1 MPVALVLF
9 VRVALVPVLLVL
21 VALVLGG
28 PSLTLRLLS
37 RLLGTVDVARMAG
50 MFGIV
55 TLLAATA

>member
-1 MPVALVLF
+1 MPVALVPF
-9 VRVALVPVLLVL
+9 VRVVLVL

-28 PSLTLRLLS
+28 PSLALRLLS
-37 RLLGTVDVARMAG
+37 RLVGTFDVARMAG